1 MYKNKSKICIGCEPL
16 GGHNWGEFEEKK
28 FEKLFSSSYS
38 KGINFIKLT
47 NFGFTIC
54 YS

>member
-38 KGINFIKLT
+38 EGINFYDT
-47 NFGFTIC
+47 AASCFE
-54 YS
+54 